1 MLLQRADPALFHP
14 LSRHTPMSFAPPMRS
29 VPGHHC
35 ISGHGRCSARHP
47 CRNQPSKY
55 VNGQKG
61 EAKAAKSKNGH
72 AGWNPGNAR
81 PVRYGA
87 NQSALRRALRFEKKQ
102 QAHSAMLTP
111 LITITEGS

>member
-1 MLLQRADPALFHP
+1 MLLQRADPTLFHP
-14 LSRHTPMSFAPPMRS
+14 LLHCMPMSFAPPMRS
-29 VPGHHC
+29 VPGHHR

-47 CRNQPSKY
+47 CRIQPSKY
-55 VNGQKG
+55 VHGQKG

-87 NQSALRRALRFEKKQ
+87 NQSALLQGAAVYLPKK
-102 QAHSAMLTP
+102 MVPTP
-111 LITITEGS
+111 SHTLSYI